1 MSNEIITELT
11 SLLQEVRD
19 SPLLNKKDIE
29 AYEKI
34 LMEQLDA
41 STKCQKEATYSMLA
55 LKRVQL
61 DMELQETDKR
71 YNKKPEETSN
81 AITKEMI
88 EESESAVTITDVK
101 VDATNAAA
109 KAAITS
115 IKKLLATKTMETSR
129 ELTQEVEAK
138 EEIINISGNFIS
150 NKEEWKKKLEELKTY
165 LNQHNKR
172 PSSEDKNKDVKKY
185 GKWINHQ
192 ISNHKKKEYIMSIE
206 SIRQLWENFIN
217 DDKYKNYFI
226 SNHEKWKL
234 KLEQVKEYI
243 NTHQKAPYGKCK
255 DTQEKIYYN
264 WIICQRTSYKGN
276 YNIMSNE
283 SIRRL
288 WEDFINEYKNYFK

>member
-1 MSNEIITELT
+1 MDNLFNFPNTLAPAPEVAPPTPAPEVAPPTPAPELAPAP
-11 SLLQEVRD
+11 R
-19 SPLLNKKDIE
+19 
-29 AYEKI
+29 
-34 LMEQLDA
+34 
-41 STKCQKEATYSMLA
+41 ST
-55 LKRVQL
+55 
-61 DMELQETDKR
+61 
-71 YNKKPEETSN
+71 
-81 AITKEMI
+81 TKEW
-88 EESESAVTITDVK
+88 E
-101 VDATNAAA
+101 
-109 KAAITS
+109 
-115 IKKLLATKTMETSR
+115 
-129 ELTQEVEAK
+129 
-138 EEIINISGNFIS
+138 
-150 NKEEWKKKLEELKTY
+150 KKLEELKTY

-243 NTHQKAPYGKCK
+243 NTHQKAPYGNSK

>member
-11 SLLQEVRD
+11 SLLQEVCD

-61 DMELQETDKR
+61 DMELQETDKK

-88 EESESAVTITDVK
+88 EESESAVMITDVK

-109 KAAITS
+109 KAAITF

-138 EEIINISGNFIS
+138 EEKTKSGMFLTINIIVRGVNVSS
-150 NKEEWKKKLEELKTY
+150 NRGVNLSSKPQNSVAGVTKPQRIAAGKAIVKIKGIIEEERKEHPEEILVLKA
-165 LNQHNKR
+165 N
-172 PSSEDKNKDVKKY
+172 SEGDTEA
-185 GKWINHQ
+185 HTTQ
-192 ISNHKKKEYIMSIE
+192 T
-206 SIRQLWENFIN
+206 
-217 DDKYKNYFI
+217 
-226 SNHEKWKL
+226 
-234 KLEQVKEYI
+234 QVVAQAVI
-243 NTHQKAPYGKCK
+243 KAPALESESRDVVQAAVQAPALESEARDVAQVATK
-255 DTQEKIYYN
+255 TQHF
-264 WIICQRTSYKGN
+264 
-276 YNIMSNE
+276 
-283 SIRRL
+283 
-288 WEDFINEYKNYFK
+288 EDIEVSDKPFS